1 MHIKETNTLLM
12 EQILKKYEIND
23 QYKNNLMFDKGEE
36 VEDEK
41 EYEKNINNK
50 FLNNKRSF
58 SPESLNNDIIDSN
71 FTLSNN
77 NISQLSDLD
86 ENDESVDHSYTE
98 SSKLNNLNKSELIH
112 NLNKSKSCEIK
123 TNEESKIKFE
133 EKNNNI
139 IINSEKEMLEIN
151 RKNRGDN
158 DQIKILRWIFK
169 SFIKKINGKIK
180 NENLKLNELYFKEN
194 NKSNHS
200 ILCKSKWKDVI
211 LDNSNDNEKNIKNI
225 YENNEKEAIELL
237 EMNFCS
243 YLDIF
248 KEDNLSLFL
257 EEEKENQIKR
267 YKQKKYKEV
276 IEKKEISMKNIQ
288 NLEIIKN
295 FVTFYDSNKKGKNNL
310 DNEESSIIREFEE
323 RNYKI
328 NKEEGFISFI
338 KQIHKEISFDL
349 TAKEKDDINNYIKM
363 LENLFENFDKWFENK
378 KSRKNRKKSKKI
390 FSVNNNYKN

>member
-36 VEDEK
+36 VADEK

-139 IINSEKEMLEIN
+139 IINSEKEILEIN

-248 KEDNLSLFL
+248 KKDNLSLFL

-267 YKQKKYKEV
+267 YKQKK
-276 IEKKEISMKNIQ
+276 I
-288 NLEIIKN
+288 
-295 FVTFYDSNKKGKNNL
+295 
-310 DNEESSIIREFEE
+310 
-323 RNYKI
+323 
-328 NKEEGFISFI
+328 
-338 KQIHKEISFDL
+338 
-349 TAKEKDDINNYIKM
+349 
-363 LENLFENFDKWFENK
+363 
-378 KSRKNRKKSKKI
+378 
-390 FSVNNNYKN
+390 

>member
-41 EYEKNINNK
+41 EYEKYINNK

-86 ENDESVDHSYTE
+86 ENDESVDHSYIE

-200 ILCKSKWKDVI
+200 ILCKNKWKDVI

-243 YLDIF
+243 YLNIF
-248 KEDNLSLFL
+248 KKDNLSLFL

-310 DNEESSIIREFEE
+310 DNEENSIIRKFEE
-323 RNYKI
+323 RT
-328 NKEEGFISFI
+328 
-338 KQIHKEISFDL
+338 QL
-349 TAKEKDDINNYIKM
+349 
-363 LENLFENFDKWFENK
+363 
-378 KSRKNRKKSKKI
+378 
-390 FSVNNNYKN
+390 